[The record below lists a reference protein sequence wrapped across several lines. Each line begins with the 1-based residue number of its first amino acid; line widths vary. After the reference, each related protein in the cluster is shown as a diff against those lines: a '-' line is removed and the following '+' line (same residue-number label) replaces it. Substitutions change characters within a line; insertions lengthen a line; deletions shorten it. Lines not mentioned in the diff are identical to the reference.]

1 METEKT
7 VRDLIQNPNDKLV
20 RTVFSDPAEAGSFF
34 QAYLPESLTE
44 RIDWNT
50 LTLKETSFVDEE
62 FRNSES
68 DLLFHAMLKKTGKE
82 EKQGEIFLYLLFEHQ
97 SAPQKWMRFRV
108 LKYKCRIWDES
119 FKEFPKQKGLVPIVP
134 VVFYQGKTAWN
145 YETKFSDLYLC
156 ELPDMSFAP
165 EFSHFLVDQSGWADD
180 EIRGTLKAKIA
191 QLLIKA
197 KYHGKL
203 IRMFRRLVRLLSK
216 LPETGGINFMRVFL
230 IYIIETQEQET
241 VSEFAKLMKKQSKKM
256 EGEMTTA
263 AEAYM
268 REGKIEG
275 RMEGKMETT
284 IEMIENLLKEGV
296 DWKTIQR
303 ATGIDQKDFKKLR
316 EKWQNN

>member
-1 METEKT
+1 METEET
-7 VRDLIQNPNDKLV
+7 VRDLIQNPNDKLI

-62 FRNSES
+62 FRDSES

-97 SAPQKWMRFRV
+97 STPQKWMRFRV

-156 ELPDMSFAP
+156 EMPDMSFAP
-165 EFSHFLVDQSGWADD
+165 EFRHFLVDQSGWADD

-203 IRMFRRLVRLLSK
+203 IRMFRKLVRLLSK

-256 EGEMTTA
+256 EGEMTT
-263 AEAYM
+263 
-268 REGKIEG
+268 
-275 RMEGKMETT
+275 
-284 IEMIENLLKEGV
+284 
-296 DWKTIQR
+296 
-303 ATGIDQKDFKKLR
+303 
-316 EKWQNN
+316 